1 MPRTRLFPRV
11 WRGVGL
17 SIFTRFLYTPTAGAI
32 AALSLKPRP
41 FLGGGVDGGNF
52 NRENGKMKK
61 LTTAL
66 IAIALTGCSTAGPY
80 VTNVT
85 PAGTTGLI
93 VEKCVTEFNSM
104 TSQISSKNCS
114 QTYVPVGASSTIP
127 ATAPA
132 IANFNNK

>member
-1 MPRTRLFPRV
+1 V
-11 WRGVGL
+11 WACP
-17 SIFTRFLYTPTAGAI
+17 FLHVFYTPPPQGQ
-32 AALSLKPRP
+32 LRHSPLKPRP